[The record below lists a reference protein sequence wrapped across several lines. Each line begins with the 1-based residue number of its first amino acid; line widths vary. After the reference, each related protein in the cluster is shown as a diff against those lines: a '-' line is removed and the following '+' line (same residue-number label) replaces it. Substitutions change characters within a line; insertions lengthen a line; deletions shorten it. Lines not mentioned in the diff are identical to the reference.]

1 MSRCLFF
8 FSPERL
14 NGSLVG
20 QMEIKAS
27 MLNVTLTNATR
38 QYLPLSFPPLRRHI
52 FTCAPAGFHSE
63 QNRAMPL
70 KWTCDK

>member
-1 MSRCLFF
+1 MSQCLF

-20 QMEIKAS
+20 QMEMKVS
-27 MLNVTLTNATR
+27 MLNVTLTNASR
-38 QYLPLSFPPLRRHI
+38 QYLPLPLRRH
-52 FTCAPAGFHSE
+52 FCTCAPAGFHSE
-63 QNRAMPL
+63 QNRAMLL